1 METPYSPQFPPAE
14 KPARGPL
21 KIRWQ
26 IALGF
31 GVFILVIAVLLWVF
45 QIAFLGTF
53 YQAIKTAEV
62 KSAAELIQRKLED
75 SDLDT
80 RVKKLSND
88 LGINIL
94 VTDELGT
101 QYSAWKPTQ
110 RECLLESMT
119 RSDLRAIFNEVNLQ
133 GGRKLTTYTSP
144 FT

>member
-1 METPYSPQFPPAE
+1 METPYSPQFHPAE

-75 SDLDT
+75 SFPMIWASIFWSRT
-80 RVKKLSND
+80 SWAPSTAPGSPPSGN
-88 LGINIL
+88 
-94 VTDELGT
+94 
-101 QYSAWKPTQ
+101 ACWK
-110 RECLLESMT
+110 
-119 RSDLRAIFNEVNLQ
+119 A
-133 GGRKLTTYTSP
+133 
-144 FT
+144 